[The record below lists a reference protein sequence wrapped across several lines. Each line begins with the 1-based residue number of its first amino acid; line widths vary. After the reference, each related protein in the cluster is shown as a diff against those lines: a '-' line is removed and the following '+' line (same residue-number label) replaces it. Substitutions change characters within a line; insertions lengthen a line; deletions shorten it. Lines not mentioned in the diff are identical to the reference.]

1 MHQLVDFRDFVS
13 EDKQAEY
20 KLFPYAK
27 DVHYRP
33 DGLISMTLE
42 IYDDNQT
49 HEFKFGFMCSDQLKR
64 FLDRTI
70 GDEYEKE
77 D

>member
-1 MHQLVDFRDFVS
+1 MHKLVDMRDFVS

-20 KLFPYAK
+20 KLYPYAK

-33 DGLISMTLE
+33 DGLISMSLE
-42 IYDDNQT
+42 IYNDEQT
-49 HEFKFGFMCSDQLKR
+49 HEFTFGFMCSDQLKR

-70 GDEYEKE
+70 GDQNEEN
-77 D
+77 

>member
-1 MHQLVDFRDFVS
+1 MRDFVS

-27 DVHYRP
+27 DVVYRP

-42 IYDDNQT
+42 IYNDEQS
-49 HEFKFGFMCSDQLKR
+49 HEFSFGFNCSDQLKR

-70 GDEYEKE
+70 GDEIE
-77 D
+77 